1 MHAVER
7 SVSTM
12 QLCLRDLAELTGGE
26 LRLAAMPP
34 RDGEFSIVRQLVL
47 SAELAGE
54 GDVYWCLGR
63 RDCAAELAFLR
74 GALGVVTA
82 DWRIEPWPGRFCL
95 LVDDS
100 IEALKRLVDT
110 LSHCKLGMNWRPLA
124 GAFPAN
130 QESVGEP
137 PELKGLQLC
146 AGWGVDIYSPTCG
159 QSANEHTV
167 RRCRRR
173 AA

>member
-1 MHAVER
+1 
-7 SVSTM
+7 M
-12 QLCLRDLAELTGGE
+12 QLCLRDLAALTGGE

-47 SAELAGE
+47 SAELSGE

-63 RDCAAELAFLR
+63 RDCAVELAFLR
-74 GALGVVTA
+74 GALGVVVA
-82 DWRIEPWPGRFCL
+82 DRRIEPWPGRFCL
-95 LVDDS
+95 LVDDP
-100 IEALKRLVDT
+100 IAALERLVESVTQRESRVDCWSAAAI
-110 LSHCKLGMNWRPLA
+110 L
-124 GAFPAN
+124 PAN
-130 QESVGEP
+130 EESGREL

-159 QSANEHTV
+159 QSANEHMV